1 MRIKLLFILTGI
13 LVCIQANTQDLKA
26 YKIYNKKGKVITFK
40 KAVQELANY
49 DIILLGELHNDPIS
63 HWMHLEII
71 KHLTAGRSNVNV
83 GFEMLET
90 DDGVLVNEYSR
101 GLIREKDFL
110 SQARL
115 WPNYK
120 TDYHPIVKFCIEK
133 GFSVV
138 ATNVPRRYAALVA
151 RKGPEALVNLADEV
165 QSFLPP
171 LPFPF
176 DTAAPEYAAM
186 IEMMPGH
193 GEMTGKNMAKAQALK
208 DASMA
213 WFLLREHNEGDLS
226 FHVNGDYHSAEY
238 GGIYRYIQEYNS
250 NYNVAT
256 FSTVTGENG
265 EWNEEWEGRADF
277 ILVVTPTMTKTH

>member
-1 MRIKLLFILTGI
+1 MKRRLLFV
-13 LVCIQANTQDLKA
+13 LVMSFALIQINAQNINA
-26 YKIYNKKGKVITFK
+26 YKLYTKKGKEVTFEK
-40 KAVQELANY
+40 MIKGMSNY

-71 KHLTAGRSNVNV
+71 KRLTAERTNVNV

-90 DDGVLVNEYSR
+90 DDGALVNEYSR

-120 TDYHPIVKFCIEK
+120 TDYHPIVKFCTQK

-138 ATNVPRRYAALVA
+138 ATNVPRRYAALIA
-151 RKGPEALVNLADEV
+151 RKGPEVLENMTPEA

-193 GEMTGKNMAKAQALK
+193 GEMTGENMAKAQALK
-208 DASMA
+208 DATMA
-213 WFLLREHNEGDLS
+213 WYLLREHSDGDLS

-256 FSTVTGENG
+256 FSTVTGQNG
-265 EWNEEWEGRADF
+265 EWNDEWEGRADF